1 MTVKLAINGFGRI
14 GRLTLRALAQSGRN
28 DIEVALINTP
38 GDVATSAHLFEFDST
53 HGRFKGVVTY
63 GNNGAGNDGAGDK
76 GAWMDIGAGPIRMT
90 NFRQPEDL
98 PHKELGIDVVLEC
111 TGIFNA
117 KNDAMRHI
125 TAGAQKVLIS
135 APANDSDLTLVYG
148 VNSHQLSDAHQIVS
162 NASCTTNCLAPIA
175 KVLSDNFGIEN
186 GYMTTIHAY
195 TNDQNILDNR
205 HKDLRRA
212 RSAAQS
218 MVPTSTG
225 AAKAVGLVLP
235 ELAGKLDGSAIR
247 VPTANVSAVDF
258 KFLTSRDVTKDEIN
272 QALIEASNGPMA
284 GVLGINERPLV
295 SIDFN
300 TDPHSSIADITQTQ
314 VLGTRFVRIL
324 AWYDNEWGFS
334 NRMLDTAVAMIK
346 A

>member
-1 MTVKLAINGFGRI
+1 MAIKIAINGFGRI

-28 DIEVALINTP
+28 DINVALINTP
-38 GDVATSAHLFEFDST
+38 GDVATSAHLFEYDST
-53 HGRFKGVVTY
+53 HGTYQGQVTY
-63 GNNGAGNDGAGDK
+63 GDD
-76 GAWMDIGAGPIRMT
+76 WLDIGHGPIKMSQIRDP
-90 NFRQPEDL
+90 RDL

-111 TGIFNA
+111 AGIFNA
-117 KNDAMRHI
+117 KQDAMRHI
-125 TAGAQKVLIS
+125 EAGARKVLIS

-148 VNSHQLSDAHQIVS
+148 VNSDKLSPAHQIVS

-175 KVLSDNFGIEN
+175 KVISDRFGIEH

-212 RSAAQS
+212 RAAGQS

-225 AAKAVGLVLP
+225 AAQAVGLVLP
-235 ELAGKLDGSAIR
+235 ELLGKLDGSAIR

-258 KFLTSRDVTKDEIN
+258 KVLVKRDVTADEVN
-272 QALIEASNGPMA
+272 QALIEASQGALA
-284 GVLGINERPLV
+284 GVLGINDLPLV
-295 SIDFN
+295 SVDFN

-314 VLGTRFVRIL
+314 VLGQRFVRLL

-334 NRMLDTAVAMIK
+334 NRMLDTAAMMMRIG
-346 A
+346 

>member
-1 MTVKLAINGFGRI
+1 MTIRLAINGFGRI
-14 GRLTLRALAQSGRN
+14 GRLSLRALAQSGRN
-28 DIEVALINTP
+28 DVEVALINTP
-38 GDVATSAHLFEFDST
+38 GDIATSAHLFEFDST
-53 HGRFKGVVTY
+53 HGRFEGDVRY
-63 GNNGAGNDGAGDK
+63 GDD
-76 GAWMDIGAGPIRMT
+76 WMDIGAGPIRMT
-90 NFRQPEDL
+90 SHRAPEDL

-111 TGIFNA
+111 TGVFNA
-117 KNDAMRHI
+117 KDQALRHV
-125 TAGAQKVLIS
+125 TAGAKKVLIS
-135 APANDSDLTLVYG
+135 APADDSDLTLVYG
-148 VNSHQLSDAHQIVS
+148 VNSDALNAAHQVVS
-162 NASCTTNCLAPIA
+162 NASCTTNCLAPLA
-175 KVLSDNFGIEN
+175 KVMHETFGIEN

-225 AAKAVGLVLP
+225 AAKAVARVLP
-235 ELAGKLDGSAIR
+235 ALEGRLDGSAIR

-258 KFLTSRDVTKDEIN
+258 KFTAQNDVTKEAVN
-272 QALIEASNGPMA
+272 AALIAASQGA
-284 GVLGINERPLV
+284 LSGVLGINDRPLV
-295 SIDFN
+295 SVDFN
-300 TDPHSSIADITQTQ
+300 TDPHSSIADVTQTQ

-334 NRMLDTAVAMIK
+334 NRMLDTAVAMMR

>member
-1 MTVKLAINGFGRI
+1 MTIKLAINGFGRI

-38 GDVATSAHLFEFDST
+38 GDVATSAHLFEYDST
-53 HGRFKGVVTY
+53 HGRFDGTVTY
-63 GNNGAGNDGAGDK
+63 GDD
-76 GAWMDIGAGPIRMT
+76 WMDIGSGPIKMT
-90 NFRQPEDL
+90 HIREPEAL

-111 TGIFNA
+111 AGIFNA
-117 KNDAMRHI
+117 KKDALRHLS
-125 TAGAQKVLIS
+125 AGAQKVLIS
-135 APANDSDLTLVYG
+135 APANDSDLTVVYG
-148 VNSHQLSDAHQIVS
+148 VNSELLSANHDVIS
-162 NASCTTNCLAPIA
+162 NASCTTNCLAPVA
-175 KVLSDNFGIEN
+175 KVMQETFGIEN

-258 KFLTSRDVTKDEIN
+258 KFVASRDVTVEEVN
-272 QALIEASNGPMA
+272 AALVEASKGALA
-284 GVLGINERPLV
+284 GVLGINEQPLV

-314 VLGTRFVRIL
+314 VLGNRFVRVL

-334 NRMLDTAVAMIK
+334 NRMLDTAVLMMRAS
-346 A
+346 

>member
-1 MTVKLAINGFGRI
+1 MTINLAINGFGRI
-14 GRLTLRALAQSGRN
+14 GRLTLRALAESGRN
-28 DIEVALINTP
+28 DLNVSLINTP
-38 GDVATSAHLFEFDST
+38 GDVNSSAHLFEFDST
-53 HGRFKGVVTY
+53 HGRYQKPVTY
-63 GNNGAGNDGAGDK
+63 GND
-76 GAWMDIGAGPIRMT
+76 WMDIGFGKIKMTRIRE
-90 NFRQPEDL
+90 PEAL
-98 PHKELGIDVVLEC
+98 PHKECGVDVALEC
-111 TGIFNA
+111 AGIFNDKPSA
-117 KNDAMRHI
+117 LRHI
-125 TAGAQKVLIS
+125 EAGAKKVLIS
-135 APANDSDLTLVYG
+135 APANDSDITAVYG
-148 VNSHQLSDAHQIVS
+148 VNHHELRASHHIIS

-175 KVLSDNFGIEN
+175 MVMENAFGIES

-205 HKDLRRA
+205 HSDLRRA
-212 RSAAQS
+212 RSAGQS

-235 ELAGKLDGSAIR
+235 HLNGKLDGSAMR

-258 KFLTSRDVTKDEIN
+258 TFIAKEDVTADDVN
-272 QALIEASNGPMA
+272 NALITAANGPLA

-300 TDPHSSIADITQTQ
+300 RDPHSSIADITQTQ
-314 VLGTRFVRIL
+314 VLGTRFVRVL

-334 NRMLDTAVAMIK
+334 NRMLDMASAIMR

>member
-1 MTVKLAINGFGRI
+1 MAIKIAINGFGRI

-28 DIEVALINTP
+28 DIKVALINTP
-38 GDVATSAHLFEFDST
+38 GDVATSAHLFEYDST
-53 HGRFKGVVTY
+53 HGTYQGQVTY
-63 GNNGAGNDGAGDK
+63 GDD
-76 GAWMDIGAGPIRMT
+76 WLDIGHGPIKMSQIRDP
-90 NFRQPEDL
+90 RDL

-111 TGIFNA
+111 AGIFNA
-117 KNDAMRHI
+117 KQDAMRHI
-125 TAGAQKVLIS
+125 EAGARKVLIS

-148 VNSHQLSDAHQIVS
+148 VNSDKLSPAHQIVS

-175 KVLSDNFGIEN
+175 KVISDRFGIEH

-212 RSAAQS
+212 RAAGQS

-225 AAKAVGLVLP
+225 AAQAVGLVLP
-235 ELAGKLDGSAIR
+235 ELLGKLDGSAIR

-258 KFLTSRDVTKDEIN
+258 KVLVKRDVTADEVN
-272 QALIEASNGPMA
+272 QALIKASQGALA
-284 GVLGINERPLV
+284 GVLGINDLPLV
-295 SIDFN
+295 SVDFN
-300 TDPHSSIADITQTQ
+300 TDPHSSIADVTQTQ
-314 VLGTRFVRIL
+314 VLGQRFVRLL

-334 NRMLDTAVAMIK
+334 NRMLDTAAMMMRIG
-346 A
+346 

>member
-1 MTVKLAINGFGRI
+1 MAFRIAINGFGRI
-14 GRLTLRALAQSGRN
+14 GRLVLRALAQSGRN

-38 GDVATSAHLFEFDST
+38 GDSATSAHLFEFDST
-53 HGRFKGVVTY
+53 HGRYNGTVTH
-63 GNNGAGNDGAGDK
+63 GDD
-76 GAWMDIGAGPIRMT
+76 WLDIGTGPIRMT
-90 NFRQPEDL
+90 AIREPDAL
-98 PHKELGIDVVLEC
+98 PHRELDIDIVMEC
-111 TGIFNA
+111 TGIFNSHA
-117 KNDAMRHI
+117 QAMRHI
-125 TAGAQKVLIS
+125 TAGAKKVLIS
-135 APANDSDLTLVYG
+135 APSDDSDMTSVYG
-148 VNSHQLSDAHQIVS
+148 VNSSLLRSDHQIVS

-175 KVLSDNFGIEN
+175 KVMSDNFGIEN

-195 TNDQNILDNR
+195 TGDQNILDNR

-212 RSAAQS
+212 RAAGQS

-258 KFLTSRDVTKDEIN
+258 KFVAQRDVSVEEVN
-272 QALIEASNGPMA
+272 AALIAASKGKMMN
-284 GVLGINERPLV
+284 VLGINQQPLV
-295 SIDFN
+295 SVDFN

-314 VLGTRFVRIL
+314 VLGTRFVRLL

-334 NRMLDTAVAMIK
+334 NRMLDTAVAMMRS
-346 A
+346 

>member
-1 MTVKLAINGFGRI
+1 MTIKIAINGFGRI
-14 GRLTLRALAQSGRN
+14 GRLTLRALALSGRN

-38 GDVATSAHLFEFDST
+38 GDIATSAHLFEFDST
-53 HGRFKGVVTY
+53 HGRYQGQVTT
-63 GNNGAGNDGAGDK
+63 GDN
-76 GAWMDIGAGPIRMT
+76 WMDIGHGPIAMT
-90 NFRQPEDL
+90 QIRNPEDL
-98 PHKELGIDVVLEC
+98 HHKELGIDVVLEC
-111 TGIFNA
+111 AGIFNA
-117 KNDAMRHI
+117 KKDAMRHI
-125 TAGAQKVLIS
+125 QAGAKKVLIS

-148 VNSHQLSDAHQIVS
+148 VNSDKLSGDHQIVS

-175 KVLSDNFGIEN
+175 KVLSDEFGIEH

-235 ELAGKLDGSAIR
+235 ELAGRLDGSAIR

-258 KFLTSRDVTKDEIN
+258 KFVAQKDVSVEAIN
-272 QALIEASNGPMA
+272 NAFLAAAKGAMH
-284 GVLGINERPLV
+284 GVLGINDKPLV

-300 TDPHSSIADITQTQ
+300 QDPHSSVADITQTQ
-314 VLGTRFVRIL
+314 VLGPRFVRVL

-334 NRMLDTAVAMIK
+334 NRMLDTAALMMR
-346 A
+346 

>member
-1 MTVKLAINGFGRI
+1 MTIRLAINGFGRI
-14 GRLTLRALAQSGRN
+14 GRLTLRALASSNRN

-53 HGRFKGVVTY
+53 HGRFDGTVRH
-63 GNNGAGNDGAGDK
+63 GAD
-76 GAWMDIGAGPIRMT
+76 WMDIGSGPIAMT
-90 NFRQPEDL
+90 NHRAPEDL
-98 PHKELGIDVVLEC
+98 PHQELGIDVVLEC
-111 TGIFNA
+111 TGIFNQ
-117 KNDAMRHI
+117 KEQAMRHV
-125 TAGAQKVLIS
+125 TAGAKKVLIS
-135 APANDSDLTLVYG
+135 APADDSDLTLVYG
-148 VNSHQLSDAHQIVS
+148 VNSDLLSPSHQIIS

-175 KVLSDNFGIEN
+175 KVMSDQFGIEN

-212 RSAAQS
+212 RAAGQS

-235 ELAGKLDGSAIR
+235 ELKGKLDGSAIR

-258 KFLTSRDVTKDEIN
+258 TFITKQDVSAEQVN
-272 QALIEASNGPMA
+272 QALIDASQGALA

-295 SIDFN
+295 SVDFN

-314 VLGTRFVRIL
+314 VLGTRFVRLL
-324 AWYDNEWGFS
+324 ALYDNEWGFS
-334 NRMLDTAVAMIK
+334 NRMLNTAVAMMR

>member
-1 MTVKLAINGFGRI
+1 MTIKIAINGFGRI

-28 DIEVALINTP
+28 DLEVALINTP
-38 GDVATSAHLFEFDST
+38 GDVATSAHLFEYDST
-53 HGRFKGVVTY
+53 HGAYKGQVSY
-63 GNNGAGNDGAGDK
+63 GDD
-76 GAWMDIGAGPIRMT
+76 WLDIGQGPIKMSHVRDP
-90 NFRQPEDL
+90 RDL
-98 PHKELGIDVVLEC
+98 PHKELGVDVVLEC
-111 TGIFNA
+111 AGIFNA
-117 KNDAMRHI
+117 KPDAMRHI
-125 TAGAQKVLIS
+125 EAGAQKVLIS

-148 VNSHQLSDAHQIVS
+148 VNSDQLLPSHQVVS

-175 KVLSDNFGIEN
+175 KVMSDKFGIEH

-212 RSAAQS
+212 RAAGQS

-235 ELAGKLDGSAIR
+235 ELSGKLDGSAMR

-258 KFLTSRDVTKDEIN
+258 KFLASSDVTAEMVND
-272 QALIEASNGPMA
+272 ALIEASNGA
-284 GVLGINERPLV
+284 LSGVLGINDLPLV

-314 VLGTRFVRIL
+314 VLGNRFVRVL

-334 NRMLDTAVAMIK
+334 NRMLDTASMMMRVG
-346 A
+346 

>member
-1 MTVKLAINGFGRI
+1 MTIKLAINGFGRI
-14 GRLTLRALAQSGRN
+14 GRLALRALAQSGRN
-28 DIEVALINTP
+28 DLEVALINTP

-53 HGRFKGVVTY
+53 HGRFQGAVSHGEDSQ
-63 GNNGAGNDGAGDK
+63 GNH
-76 GAWMDIGAGPIRMT
+76 WMDIGTGPIRMT
-90 NFRQPEDL
+90 SIREPEAL
-98 PHKELGIDVVLEC
+98 PHAELGVDVVLEC
-111 TGIFNA
+111 TGIFNQ
-117 KNDAMRHI
+117 KDQAMRHI
-125 TAGAQKVLIS
+125 TAGARKVLIS

-148 VNSHQLSDAHQIVS
+148 VNSHQLTASHQIVS

-175 KVLSDNFGIEN
+175 KVMSQAFGIEN

-235 ELAGKLDGSAIR
+235 ELQGKLDGSAIR

-258 KFLTSRDVTKDEIN
+258 KFVASRDVTKQEVN
-272 QALIEASNGPMA
+272 QALITAAQGTLE

-314 VLGTRFVRIL
+314 VLGTRFVRVL

-334 NRMLDTAVAMIK
+334 NRMLDTALAMMRT
-346 A
+346 

>member
-1 MTVKLAINGFGRI
+1 MAIKLAINGFGRI

-28 DIEVALINTP
+28 DITVVSINTP
-38 GDVATSAHLFEFDST
+38 GEVATSAHLFEYDST
-53 HGRFKGVVTY
+53 HGRFAGHVTH
-63 GNNGAGNDGAGDK
+63 GDD
-76 GAWMDIGAGPIRMT
+76 WLDIGTGRIAMT
-90 NFRQPEDL
+90 QERAPERLAHDA
-98 PHKELGIDVVLEC
+98 LGVDVVLEC
-111 TGIFNA
+111 TGIFNDHEA
-117 KNDAMRHI
+117 ASRHLA
-125 TAGAQKVLIS
+125 AGAKKVLIS

-148 VNSHQLSDAHQIVS
+148 VNSQALRPEHKIIS

-175 KVLSDNFGIEN
+175 KVMSDNFGIEH

-212 RSAAQS
+212 RAAGQS

-258 KFLTSRDVTKDEIN
+258 KFVTVKDVTVAEVN
-272 QALIEASNGPMA
+272 EALQAAAAGPLA

-295 SIDFN
+295 SVDFN

-314 VLGTRFVRIL
+314 VLGTRFVRLL

-334 NRMLDTAVAMIK
+334 NRMLDTAVAMMR
-346 A
+346 

>member
-1 MTVKLAINGFGRI
+1 MAIKIAINGFGRI

-28 DIEVALINTP
+28 DINVALINTP
-38 GDVATSAHLFEFDST
+38 GDVATSAHLFEYDST
-53 HGRFKGVVTY
+53 HGTYQGQVTY
-63 GNNGAGNDGAGDK
+63 GDD
-76 GAWMDIGAGPIRMT
+76 WLDIGHGPIKMSQIRDP
-90 NFRQPEDL
+90 RDL

-111 TGIFNA
+111 AGIFNA
-117 KNDAMRHI
+117 KQDAMRHI
-125 TAGAQKVLIS
+125 EAGARKVLIS

-148 VNSHQLSDAHQIVS
+148 VNSDKLSPAHQIVS

-175 KVLSDNFGIEN
+175 KVISDRFGIEH

-212 RSAAQS
+212 RAAGQS

-225 AAKAVGLVLP
+225 AAQAVGLVLP
-235 ELAGKLDGSAIR
+235 ELLGKLDGSAIR

-258 KFLTSRDVTKDEIN
+258 KVLVKRDVTADEVN
-272 QALIEASNGPMA
+272 QALIKASQGALA
-284 GVLGINERPLV
+284 GVLGINDLPLV
-295 SIDFN
+295 SVDFN
-300 TDPHSSIADITQTQ
+300 TDPHSSIADVTQTQ
-314 VLGTRFVRIL
+314 VLGQRFVRLL

-334 NRMLDTAVAMIK
+334 NRMLDTAAMMMRIG
-346 A
+346 

>member
-1 MTVKLAINGFGRI
+1 MAIKIAINGFGRI

-28 DIEVALINTP
+28 DIKVALINTP
-38 GDVATSAHLFEFDST
+38 GDVATSAHLFEYDST
-53 HGRFKGVVTY
+53 HGTYQGQVTY
-63 GNNGAGNDGAGDK
+63 GDD
-76 GAWMDIGAGPIRMT
+76 WLDIGHGPIKMSQIRDP
-90 NFRQPEDL
+90 RDL
-98 PHKELGIDVVLEC
+98 PHKKLGIDVVLEC
-111 TGIFNA
+111 AGIFNA
-117 KNDAMRHI
+117 KQDAMRHI
-125 TAGAQKVLIS
+125 EAGARKVLIS

-148 VNSHQLSDAHQIVS
+148 VNSDKLSPAHQIVS

-175 KVLSDNFGIEN
+175 KVISDRFGIEH

-212 RSAAQS
+212 RAAGQS

-225 AAKAVGLVLP
+225 AAQAVGLVLP
-235 ELAGKLDGSAIR
+235 ELLGKLDGSAIR

-258 KFLTSRDVTKDEIN
+258 KVLVKCDVTADEVN
-272 QALIEASNGPMA
+272 QALIEASQGALA
-284 GVLGINERPLV
+284 GVLGINDLPLV
-295 SIDFN
+295 SVDFN

-314 VLGTRFVRIL
+314 VLGQRFVRLL

-334 NRMLDTAVAMIK
+334 NRMLDTAAMMMRIG
-346 A
+346 

>member
-1 MTVKLAINGFGRI
+1 MTIKLAINGFGRI

-38 GDVATSAHLFEFDST
+38 GDVATSAHLFEYDST
-53 HGRFKGVVTY
+53 HGRFTGEVTH
-63 GNNGAGNDGAGDK
+63 GED
-76 GAWMDIGAGPIRMT
+76 WMDIGSGPIRMT
-90 NFRQPEDL
+90 SLREPEKL
-98 PHKELGIDVVLEC
+98 PHAELGIDVVLEC
-111 TGIFNA
+111 TGVFNQ
-117 KNDAMRHI
+117 KDQAMRHI
-125 TAGAQKVLIS
+125 TAGAKKVLIS
-135 APANDSDLTLVYG
+135 APANDSDLTMVYG
-148 VNSHQLSDAHQIVS
+148 VNSDALSADHQVVS

-235 ELAGKLDGSAIR
+235 ELKGKLDGSAIR

-258 KFLTSRDVTKDEIN
+258 KFVASRDVTKEEVN
-272 QALIEASNGPMA
+272 AALLEAAKGPMH

-334 NRMLDTAVAMIK
+334 NRMLDTTVAMMT

>member
-1 MTVKLAINGFGRI
+1 MTTKLAINGFGRI
-14 GRLTLRALAQSGRN
+14 GRLALRALAQSGRN

-38 GDVATSAHLFEFDST
+38 GDVATSAHLVEFDST
-53 HGRFKGVVTY
+53 HGRFHGTVTH
-63 GNNGAGNDGAGDK
+63 GEG
-76 GAWMDIGAGPIRMT
+76 WMDIGTGPIRMT
-90 NFRQPEDL
+90 SIREPEAL
-98 PHKELGIDVVLEC
+98 PHRELGIDVVLEC
-111 TGIFNA
+111 TGVFNQ
-117 KNDAMRHI
+117 KEQAMRHI
-125 TAGAQKVLIS
+125 TAGAHKVLIS

-148 VNSHQLSDAHQIVS
+148 VNSHELTASHQIVS

-175 KVLSDNFGIEN
+175 KVMAENFGIEN

-235 ELAGKLDGSAIR
+235 ELQGKLDGSAIR

-258 KFLTSRDVTKDEIN
+258 TFVASRDVTKQEVN
-272 QALIEASNGPMA
+272 QALIDAAQGPLA

-314 VLGTRFVRIL
+314 VLGTRFVRVL

-334 NRMLDTAVAMIK
+334 NRMLDTALAMMRT
-346 A
+346 